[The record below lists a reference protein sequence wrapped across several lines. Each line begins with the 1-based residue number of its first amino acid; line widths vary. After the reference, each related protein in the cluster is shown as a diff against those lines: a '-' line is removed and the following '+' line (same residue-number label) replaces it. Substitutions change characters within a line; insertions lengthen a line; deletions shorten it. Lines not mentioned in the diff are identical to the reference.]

1 MQPPLQVTKYVLRER
16 NPMLHVESLDDSGK
30 YELALADRLRMEE
43 SKPDITR
50 VDLSPFE
57 APKAKIDC
65 IKFGWPF
72 DAEIE
77 VLECMRQLIGVR
89 LKLPQDPIGESFI
102 AIQDPT
108 LDDLRFIYKEFT
120 EMDVRHI
127 EVAVDFRLPQG
138 SNDVYLLRRLKEQLR
153 HCMAPHEHPHFKES
167 KRTYFDPKSKHWRV
181 DSAAQECPY
190 TTVRNESQSGMIM
203 KTYIKTKDQ
212 KMHVA
217 NPFVRLELTLR
228 GAATEFAGLDKLK
241 DLPFFV
247 DRMRKYCMN
256 AFVIGQGFKQNDP
269 IGSKW
274 KEKGAVWGAVAS
286 KGLSVKSDVDVHKV
300 IGDAINELRRSL
312 KRALPLQ

>member
-1 MQPPLQVTKYVLRER
+1 
-16 NPMLHVESLDDSGK
+16 MLHIESLDDSGK
-30 YELALADRLRMEE
+30 VEFALSNRLRKEE
-43 SKPDITR
+43 PALDITR
-50 VDLSPFE
+50 VDLRPFE
-57 APKAKIDC
+57 PPKAKIDC

-72 DAEIE
+72 DADVE
-77 VLECMRQLIGVR
+77 VLKRMQTLVGVR

-108 LDDLRFIYKEFT
+108 LDDFRVIYKEFP
-120 EMDVRHI
+120 EMDVRQI
-127 EVAVDFRLPQG
+127 EIAVDFRLPYG
-138 SNDVYLLRRLKEQLR
+138 SNYGYLLRRLKEQLR

-190 TTVRNESQSGMIM
+190 TTVRIESQSGMIM

-212 KMHVA
+212 KMDVA

-228 GAATEFAGLDKLK
+228 GAATELAGLDKLK

-274 KEKGAVWGAVAS
+274 KEKGAVWGVVPS
-286 KGLSVKSDVDVHKV
+286 KGLLVKSDVDVHKA